1 MNQNTLLLLPIKNLH
16 GKEFIIEK
24 YQRGYK
30 WGKKEILELLND
42 INEYE
47 PNKGVYCIQPII
59 LKPLNVLNKEDITI
73 EDLTYT
79 IYNENE
85 VIDGQQRT
93 TSIYII
99 LEYLR
104 YLGLVDEKIKYSIN
118 YKIRDK
124 SGVFLSEQIRALFEH
139 LSTDIIEKIAEKNY
153 KDLSEV
159 QTFWS
164 NYILKNEGKGYDNVD
179 IYHFFMASYYIK
191 NWFKQYIGDN
201 QEQRKSF
208 VDKLI
213 NHIHFIWYSL
223 DDSIE
228 SKDVVN
234 VFLNNNKGKISLTT
248 SELIKALFI
257 LDISNKESKAIAE
270 YKINRFALEWDMIE
284 KKLQDDTFWYFIQP
298 DKEKYNKGTRID
310 FLFDLKFERKNK
322 DDDSFS
328 YRKYEQLFNELKN
341 DRDGNFE
348 SKWSDIIQLYNKL
361 IDWYNEP
368 FTYNYIGY
376 LTVTKI
382 LNLQGILSLSVGRRK
397 QEFKQE
403 LKDCIK
409 TEFAK
414 TVKKD
419 NKQILPYQIDNL
431 HYKDFYRQSQNVIL
445 LYNIIYNVERM
456 AQNKFPFELYVKE
469 KWSIEHII
477 PQTPKDIDDFVEYK
491 LWFEDQIKYKNPEN
505 EITSE
510 EKDILEKLKK
520 INGFEDCKIDIE
532 LQDRVSKLAESFEN
546 KTHLISNLLLL
557 DRNTNSALSN
567 HRFLDKRTKIL
578 KFDRHGKNDENER
591 VFIPM
596 ETLNAFNKTFSE
608 NLELKQ
614 WSNEDGQD
622 YKDAIEAR
630 LEYFLPKN

>member
-16 GKEFIIEK
+16 RKEFIIEK

-47 PNKGVYCIQPII
+47 PSKGVYCIQPII

-93 TSIYII
+93 TSIYLI

-104 YLGLVDEKIKYSIN
+104 YLGLVDEKIKYSII

-124 SGVFLSEQIRALFEH
+124 SGAFLSEQIRGLFED
-139 LSTDIIEKIAEKNY
+139 LSTDIIEKLAEKNY

-179 IYHFFMASYYIK
+179 IYHFFTASYYIK
-191 NWFKQYIGDN
+191 NWFKQYIGEN

-234 VFLNNNKGKISLTT
+234 VFLNNNKGKIYLTT

-341 DRDGNFE
+341 DREGSFE

-376 LTVTKI
+376 LTATRI

-397 QEFKQE
+397 QEFKQD

-414 TVKKD
+414 TIRKD
-419 NKQILPYQIDNL
+419 NKQILPYHIDNL

-445 LYNIIYNVERM
+445 LYNVLYHVERM

-520 INGFEDCKIDIE
+520 INGFEDLKIDIE
-532 LQDRVSKLAESFEN
+532 LQDRVNKLAESFEN

-578 KFDRHGKNDENER
+578 EFDRHGKNDENER

>member
-42 INEYE
+42 INEYQ

-59 LKPLNVLNKEDITI
+59 LKPINTDNIEGIKI
-73 EDLTYT
+73 EDQTYT

-93 TSIYII
+93 TSIYLI
-99 LEYLR
+99 LEYIR
-104 YLGLVDEKIKYSIN
+104 YLGLVTDECRYSII
-118 YKIRDK
+118 YKVRDK
-124 SGVFLSEQIRALFEH
+124 SGVFLAEQIPSLYEFI
-139 LSTDIIEKIAEKNY
+139 STNIAEKLEE
-153 KDLSEV
+153 KDYRNLSEV
-159 QTFWS
+159 QKFWS
-164 NYILKNEGKGYDNVD
+164 EFISKNADKQYDNVD
-179 IYHFFMASYYIK
+179 IYHFSTVAYYIK
-191 NWFKQYIGDN
+191 NWFSQYIGDN
-201 QEQRKSF
+201 EKLLKAF
-208 VDKLI
+208 ANKLI

-228 SKDVVN
+228 SREVVN

-284 KKLQDDTFWYFIQP
+284 KKLQDDSFWYFIQP
-298 DKEKYNKGTRID
+298 DKEKYNRGTRID

-397 QEFKQE
+397 QEFKQD

-445 LYNIIYNVERM
+445 LYNILYNVERM

-520 INGFEDCKIDIE
+520 INGFEDLKIDIE

-578 KFDRHGKNDENER
+578 EFDRHGKNDENER

-630 LEYFLPKN
+630 LIYFLPKN

>member
-47 PNKGVYCIQPII
+47 PSKGVYCIQPII

-93 TSIYII
+93 TSIYLI

-124 SGVFLSEQIRALFEH
+124 SGAFLSEQIRGLFED
-139 LSTDIIEKIAEKNY
+139 LSTDIIEKLAEKNY

-179 IYHFFMASYYIK
+179 IYHFFTASYYIK
-191 NWFKQYIGDN
+191 NWFKQYIGEN
-201 QEQRKSF
+201 HEQRKSF

-341 DRDGNFE
+341 DREGSFE

-376 LTVTKI
+376 LTATKI

-397 QEFKQE
+397 QEFKQD

-414 TVKKD
+414 TIRKD
-419 NKQILPYQIDNL
+419 NKQILPYHIDNL

-445 LYNIIYNVERM
+445 LYNVLYHVERM

-520 INGFEDCKIDIE
+520 INGFEDLKIDIE
-532 LQDRVSKLAESFEN
+532 LQDRVNKLAESFEN

-578 KFDRHGKNDENER
+578 EFDRHGKNDENER